1 MMSECHTTPPPR
13 PGLCHA
19 RTVAFLWA
27 LACTLLIFPPPLAAV
42 SIMTESQ
49 MGMEMKEEPPPA
61 TNSPK
66 ISVSNDSGQ
75 MLWIASVGR
84 LYMKDTLSPKE
95 RTSLLETL
103 ESHLGI
109 QADGHLDIAAA
120 RQASARLSRYSGL
133 REKPFSNIYFD
144 DKLNLTGYNAIYL
157 ETCVLNRAD
166 EGPRF
171 IRYFENGYHPNRALF
186 VKEEPYYKS
195 LYYYLYLTQ
204 EDLVRAVND
213 AVAYLS
219 KNPDGAPPFTAEQIR
234 GLETTVKVC
243 TELDN
248 LRRRGLAAKES
259 PWERIFT
266 PEESAWL
273 DATLAYFTNIETH
286 IALSSY
292 DWFKRSLPL
301 SISSRV
307 IAHSLRQTWTEQA
320 VSHRTVLPL
329 MLFINKGTKQFSVEK
344 LFNETLA
351 MLKMDNREVDLV
363 VLSAMKSWLLKQI
376 EQGIKVEDRTTYKKI
391 LDELNVCP
399 TGWIFYNLYACRE
412 PLAAME
418 GYMAGW
424 EGLSS
429 RERRTLFDTQVQPLY
444 YEAKSRIDIVFN
456 DLVKI
461 FGGEE
466 IYGGEYKTTS
476 INHIFH
482 RYRGEI
488 DYTYEFL
495 QAGVYGDALS
505 DARLPLAN
513 ASRSCLHDFTAAFV
527 KAPELRVNH
536 VNLLNA
542 YTLLFRELAAQ
553 GKVSLITL
561 HEREMEELIRSE
573 RYRLGSA
580 LAHREDNRY
589 DIYRII
595 ADTYLAT
602 PRLRTRA
609 LKVAA
614 QSFDLARTYY
624 IEAARREGFI
634 SGTLPGALSADAT
647 EVDDYERQYEYYQSI
662 AKQLGKKILL
672 LLPPEDVDLYNRMQ
686 DSRNP
691 EGYLL

>member
-1 MMSECHTTPPPR
+1 MMSECRTTPPPR

-27 LACTLLIFPPPLAAV
+27 LACALLIFPPSLAAV

-49 MGMEMKEEPPPA
+49 MGMEMEEEPPPA
-61 TNSPK
+61 TSPK
-66 ISVSNDSGQ
+66 ISVSNDNGQ

-84 LYMKDTLSPKE
+84 LYMKDDLSPKE

-109 QADGHLDIAAA
+109 QADGHLDIAVA

-204 EDLVRAVND
+204 EDLVRAING

-219 KNPDGAPPFTAEQIR
+219 KDPDGAPPFTQEQIR

-292 DWFKRSLPL
+292 DWFKRTLPL

-344 LFNETLA
+344 LFNETLS

-412 PLAAME
+412 PLAAMK
-418 GYMAGW
+418 GYVAGW
-424 EGLSS
+424 EELSS

-466 IYGGEYKTTS
+466 IYGGEYKATS
-476 INHIFH
+476 INHTFH

-488 DYTYEFL
+488 DYTFEFL
-495 QAGVYGDALS
+495 QAEVYGDALS
-505 DARLPLAN
+505 EARLPLAN